1 LIPEGGGVG
10 ASYFHDAV
18 DGDFLAEI
26 KPRIPEWVISG
37 VKITLSD
44 LHQTLDLIGRSP
56 CIHFLLENPELRRR
70 LEGGRRRAI
79 LKALLG
85 ID

>member
-26 KPRIPEWVISG
+26 KPRVWERVICG
-37 VKITLSD
+37 GKITLSD
-44 LHQTLDLIGRSP
+44 LHQTLDFIGRSR
-56 CIHFLLENPELRRR
+56 CIHFL
-70 LEGGRRRAI
+70 
-79 LKALLG
+79 
-85 ID
+85 